1 MSNEVFIKAA
11 LTLGPTSNIYAEVIK
26 CNVNANIAF
35 QIFSKCRS
43 LVVSEAVKEFGCC
56 TSALFTHEQLNN
68 AEALKNPCLASN
80 TSL

>member
-43 LVVSEAVKEFGCC
+43 LVFLEAVCR
-56 TSALFTHEQLNN
+56 TSVLFTHEQLNN
-68 AEALKNPCLASN
+68 AEELKKPCLASN